1 MTHPVVIQTS
11 QLILAGDIAGAETAL
26 VALADEEGD
35 TALIEILDELPPKDL
50 LAMMREFDSSR
61 ESIINMVVT
70 PEQFA
75 RAVIL
80 EQKYRDRTH
89 EALRGMMNAVI
100 HNNGDVA
107 HEYIEA
113 IGEID
118 GGYDTFA
125 NYFADR
131 FEEVL
136 QFALNGTF
144 GYEGSAES
152 SMENKTITWLA
163 EKVDEIDAALNMGD
177 SINDTQPQVSRAE
190 AADGDWMETA
200 WILRHEHPDIF
211 EQIIILLRDRMQRI
225 AQVAE
230 QAEIAAL
237 SKLLG
242 EINAPTTSKLG
253 KNEGEVE
260 EESAI

>member
-1 MTHPVVIQTS
+1 MTHPVILQTS

-26 VALADEEGD
+26 VALADQEGD
-35 TALIEILDELPPKDL
+35 NALVEILDELPPKDL
-50 LAMMREFDSSR
+50 LAMMREFDASR
-61 ESIINMVVT
+61 ESIINMLVS

-100 HNNGDVA
+100 HSNGDMA
-107 HEYIEA
+107 AEYLEA

-118 GGYDTFA
+118 GGYETFA

-136 QFALNGTF
+136 QFALSGTF

-163 EKVDEIDAALNMGD
+163 EKVDEIDAALNLGD
-177 SINDTQPQVSRAE
+177 SINDTQPRVTRAE
-190 AADGDWMETA
+190 ASDGDWMETA
-200 WILRHEHPDIF
+200 WVLRHEHPDIF
-211 EQIIILLRDRMQRI
+211 EQVIILLRDRMERFAKAAEHAELEALTKI
-225 AQVAE
+225 LAQSGAS
-230 QAEIAAL
+230 AR
-237 SKLLG
+237 SG
-242 EINAPTTSKLG
+242 
-253 KNEGEVE
+253 EGEVE

>member
-1 MTHPVVIQTS
+1 MTHPVVQETIK
-11 QLILAGDIAGAETAL
+11 LILAGDVAGAEHAL
-26 VALADEEGD
+26 VAIADEEGD
-35 TALIEILDELPPKDL
+35 DALVAILDEIPPKDL
-50 LAMMREFDSSR
+50 LAMMREFDASR
-61 ESIINMVVT
+61 ESVINMVVS

-89 EALRGMMNAVI
+89 EALRGMINAVV
-100 HNNGDVA
+100 HANGDMA
-107 HEYIEA
+107 GEYLEA

-136 QFALNGTF
+136 HFAMSGEF
-144 GYEGSAES
+144 GQEGAPES
-152 SMENKTITWLA
+152 SMENKSITWLA
-163 EKVDEIDAALNMGD
+163 EKVEEIDEALNLGD
-177 SINDTQPQVSRAE
+177 SISDTQPRVTRAE

-200 WILRHEHPDIF
+200 WVLRHEHPDIF
-211 EQIIILLRDRMQRI
+211 EQVIILLRDRMQRY
-225 AQVAE
+225 AQ
-230 QAEIAAL
+230 QAEAAAQTPPVAHNEP
-237 SKLLG
+237 G
-242 EINAPTTSKLG
+242 EL
-253 KNEGEVE
+253 